1 MYSNGECHLN
11 NSMEIDTVLH
21 CLNKEGNKSIHILI
35 NFLLFAQDLR
45 LFFVWKDF
53 HNLMI
58 LEYFTLHDYL

>member
-1 MYSNGECHLN
+1 MYSHGEYQVN
-11 NSMEIDTVLH
+11 NTIESDTVLH

-35 NFLLFAQDLR
+35 NFAQDLR